1 VAGPAAGCGLPVIF
15 IDALMVK
22 IRDGVVASRPVY
34 LAIGVDC
41 EDAKQVLGLW
51 VGPTTG
57 ESAKFRLTVLSE
69 LKGHGVADVCIV
81 CCDCEDDRAP
91 SRAAA

>member
-1 VAGPAAGCGLPVIF
+1 MAGPAAGCGLPVIF

-41 EDAKQVLGLW
+41 EGAK
-51 VGPTTG
+51 
-57 ESAKFRLTVLSE
+57 R
-69 LKGHGVADVCIV
+69 
-81 CCDCEDDRAP
+81 
-91 SRAAA
+91 SRTREFLAGRKTEILCPA